1 MCLSKFASSYVF
13 FGLLRKDKISNLA
26 YHIFPAKPGLILLIY
41 QLMFESKL
49 SMGHQI
55 GTFVFSKCK
64 LKNAFAKKNNYV
76 ATSYESDRRPSTV
89 HRGVVE

>member
-1 MCLSKFASSYVF
+1 MYLSIFASSYVF
-13 FGLLRKDKISNLA
+13 FGSLRKDKISNLA

-55 GTFVFSKCK
+55 GKFVFSKCK
-64 LKNAFAKKNNYV
+64 LKNAFAKKNDALPGLLFLEN
-76 ATSYESDRRPSTV
+76 ERM
-89 HRGVVE
+89 

>member
-1 MCLSKFASSYVF
+1 MYLSKFASSYVF

-49 SMGHQI
+49 SMGHQV
-55 GTFVFSKCK
+55 GTSTLNKCK
-64 LKNAFAKKNNYV
+64 LKIELAKKKDAVSGLLFLEN
-76 ATSYESDRRPSTV
+76 ESM
-89 HRGVVE
+89 